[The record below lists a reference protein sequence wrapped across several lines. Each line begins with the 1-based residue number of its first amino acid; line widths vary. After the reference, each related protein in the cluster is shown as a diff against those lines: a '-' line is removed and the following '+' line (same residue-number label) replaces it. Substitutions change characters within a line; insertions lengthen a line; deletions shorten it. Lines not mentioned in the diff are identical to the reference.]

1 MQQPTSRQL
10 YAYWDRV
17 RNGRVAPHRFE
28 IEPARIPAL
37 LPETFIAEGAGL
49 LGFRFRLAGTK
60 ICEYFGKELRGI
72 DLLSLF
78 GEEHRGQFKDM
89 LHSILCDGAVGHG
102 LFRSFTPTNRQAAF
116 EFLLL
121 PLIHSGESINRLL
134 GGITAVD
141 PPFWLGGEPLVR
153 HEIVEL
159 HVHWPDGA
167 PAHIAGDAGE
177 VLRLSPRRFRVLE
190 GGLAGR
196 RTDHH
201 G

>member
-17 RNGRVAPHRFE
+17 RNGRVAPRRFE

-60 ICEYFGKELRGI
+60 ICEHFGKELRGI

-78 GEEHRGQFKDM
+78 GEEDREQLAAM
-89 LHSILCDGAVGHG
+89 LQLILSDGAVGHG
-102 LFRSFTPTNRQAAF
+102 LFRSFTAARREATF
-116 EFLLL
+116 ELLLL
-121 PLIHSGESINRLL
+121 PLIHTGESINRLL
-134 GGITAVD
+134 GGITAVE
-141 PPFWLGGEPLVR
+141 PPFWLGGEPLTR

-159 HVHWPDGA
+159 HLHWPDGP
-167 PAHIAGDAGE
+167 PAHMAGQAGRI
-177 VLRLSPRRFRVLE
+177 VRLTPRRFRVLD
-190 GGLAGR
+190 GGLAAR